1 MSEDI
6 MTSAFVKLRRKFLQ
20 FAKGMLP
27 SEEDAEDA
35 LQDAFVRLWQR
46 AEQLD
51 SEQEVEAMTVTTLRN
66 MGIDR
71 WRKRK
76 TTTLT
81 IRDEEENPVSD
92 TGINQASMKWHEA
105 EEAKEEAREKLKQ
118 VEAMM
123 ERELSPQQLE
133 IIHLREYE
141 ERSYAEIASML
152 QMKETAV
159 RMQVSRARKAIRDYW
174 KMKNCSSL

>member
-46 AEQLD
+46 AGQLD
-51 SEQEVEAMTVTTLRN
+51 SEQEAEAMTVTTLRN

-81 IRDEEENPVSD
+81 VRDEDENPVSD
-92 TGINQASMKWHEA
+92 TGINQVSMKWHEE

-141 ERSYAEIASML
+141 ERSYAEIASLL

-159 RMQVSRARKAIRDYW
+159 RMQVSRARKVIRELW
-174 KMKNCSSL
+174 KMKNVE

>member
-20 FAKGMLP
+20 FTKGMLP

-46 AEQLD
+46 ANQLD

-76 TTTLT
+76 ITTLT
-81 IRDEEENPVSD
+81 VRDEEENPVSD
-92 TGINQASMKWHEA
+92 IGINQASMKWHEA

-174 KMKNCSSL
+174 KMKNVE